1 MKNFDPYK
9 RTILFFAS
17 MINVCMMTAL
27 FSYSWYHFYAD
38 MMYTYRFYRRGNYV
52 VLALYAVLLFFFSN
66 MYGSLKIGR
75 FRRIEVLLSQY
86 LSLFLTNVVMY
97 VVISLL
103 AFRFVTPFYL
113 FVVLLAEMLV
123 STIWNVIV
131 IKLYNRIFQP
141 WKILLVYGERPAADL
156 VYKVEARRDK
166 YAIYDAV
173 NINEGMEQIKSDVMD
188 KVMSQM
194 HSYDYEKY
202 TAKDVKTSLRST
214 AGISPMITAV
224 ERNDVLKYCYAKKVR
239 AYVIPKIS
247 DIILMGADRIH
258 VFDTPFM
265 LSRGYTLSFDQRF
278 GKRTLDIILSVLL
291 LIAASPFML
300 LTALAIKLYDHGPV
314 FYSQVR
320 CTKGGKEFAIYKFRS
335 MIVDAEKKGGVQ
347 LAKEHDER
355 ITPVGRVIRA
365 ARIDELPQL
374 FNILK
379 GDMSFVGPRPE
390 RPELIEE
397 YSQEMPEFV
406 FRMRVKAG
414 LTGYAQVYG
423 KYNTTP
429 YDKLKLDLFYI
440 ENYSFWTDM
449 KLILMTVKTIFKP
462 ASTEGIEQE
471 QTNALKEQVDTTDVE
486 EIVKEINQIAKK
498 EEDK

>member
-173 NINEGMEQIKSDVMD
+173 NINEGMEQIKKRILDFQAVIIGD
-188 KVMSQM
+188 
-194 HSYDYEKY
+194 
-202 TAKDVKTSLRST
+202 
-214 AGISPMITAV
+214 IPAV

-347 LAKEHDER
+347 LAKEHDKR

-390 RPELIEE
+390 RPELIKE

-486 EIVKEINQIAKK
+486 EIVKEINQIAKQ

>member
-173 NINEGMEQIKSDVMD
+173 NINEGMEQIKKRILDFQAVIIGD
-188 KVMSQM
+188 
-194 HSYDYEKY
+194 
-202 TAKDVKTSLRST
+202 
-214 AGISPMITAV
+214 IPAV
-224 ERNDVLKYCYAKKVR
+224 ERNDVLKYCYAQKVR

-300 LTALAIKLYDHGPV
+300 LMALAIKLYDHGPV

-390 RPELIEE
+390 RPELIKE

>member
-1 MKNFDPYK
+1 
-9 RTILFFAS
+9 
-17 MINVCMMTAL
+17 
-27 FSYSWYHFYAD
+27 
-38 MMYTYRFYRRGNYV
+38 
-52 VLALYAVLLFFFSN
+52 

-173 NINEGMEQIKSDVMD
+173 NINEGMEQIKKRILDFQAVIIGD
-188 KVMSQM
+188 
-194 HSYDYEKY
+194 
-202 TAKDVKTSLRST
+202 
-214 AGISPMITAV
+214 IPAV
-224 ERNDVLKYCYAKKVR
+224 ERNDVLKYCYAQKVR

-265 LSRGYTLSFDQRF
+265 LSRGYTLSFDQPF

-300 LTALAIKLYDHGPV
+300 LMALAIKLYDHGPV

-390 RPELIEE
+390 RPELIKE

>member
-17 MINVCMMTAL
+17 MINVCMMTTL

-173 NINEGMEQIKSDVMD
+173 NINEGMEQIKKRILDFQAVIIGD
-188 KVMSQM
+188 
-194 HSYDYEKY
+194 
-202 TAKDVKTSLRST
+202 
-214 AGISPMITAV
+214 IPAV

-390 RPELIEE
+390 RPELIKE

-462 ASTEGIEQE
+462 ASTEGIELE

-486 EIVKEINQIAKK
+486 EIVKEINQLAK
-498 EEDK
+498 EEK

>member
-173 NINEGMEQIKSDVMD
+173 NINEGMEQIKKRILDFQAVIIGD
-188 KVMSQM
+188 
-194 HSYDYEKY
+194 
-202 TAKDVKTSLRST
+202 
-214 AGISPMITAV
+214 IPAV

-300 LTALAIKLYDHGPV
+300 LTALAIKLYDHGSV

>member
-173 NINEGMEQIKSDVMD
+173 NINEGMEQIKKRILDFQAVIIGD
-188 KVMSQM
+188 
-194 HSYDYEKY
+194 
-202 TAKDVKTSLRST
+202 
-214 AGISPMITAV
+214 IPAV

-278 GKRTLDIILSVLL
+278 GKRTLDIILSVSL

-423 KYNTTP
+423 KYNTTQ

>member
-9 RTILFFAS
+9 RTILFFDS

-173 NINEGMEQIKSDVMD
+173 NINEGMEQIKKRILDFQAVIIGD
-188 KVMSQM
+188 
-194 HSYDYEKY
+194 
-202 TAKDVKTSLRST
+202 
-214 AGISPMITAV
+214 IPAV

-390 RPELIEE
+390 RPELIKE

>member
-52 VLALYAVLLFFFSN
+52 VLALYAVLLFFFFN

-173 NINEGMEQIKSDVMD
+173 NINEGMEQIKKRILDFQAVIIGD
-188 KVMSQM
+188 
-194 HSYDYEKY
+194 
-202 TAKDVKTSLRST
+202 
-214 AGISPMITAV
+214 IPAV

>member
-141 WKILLVYGERPAADL
+141 WKILLVYGERPVADL

-173 NINEGMEQIKSDVMD
+173 NINEGMEQIKKRILDFQAVIIGD
-188 KVMSQM
+188 
-194 HSYDYEKY
+194 
-202 TAKDVKTSLRST
+202 
-214 AGISPMITAV
+214 IPAV

-347 LAKEHDER
+347 LAKEHDKR

-390 RPELIEE
+390 RPELIKE

-486 EIVKEINQIAKK
+486 EIVKEINQLAK
-498 EEDK
+498 EEK

>member
-173 NINEGMEQIKSDVMD
+173 NINEGMEQIKKRILDFQAVIIGD
-188 KVMSQM
+188 
-194 HSYDYEKY
+194 
-202 TAKDVKTSLRST
+202 
-214 AGISPMITAV
+214 IPAV

-390 RPELIEE
+390 RPELIKE

-462 ASTEGIEQE
+462 ASTEGIELE

-486 EIVKEINQIAKK
+486 EIVKEINQLAK
-498 EEDK
+498 EEK

>member
-97 VVISLL
+97 VIISLL

-173 NINEGMEQIKSDVMD
+173 NINEGMEQIKKRILDFQAVIIGD
-188 KVMSQM
+188 
-194 HSYDYEKY
+194 
-202 TAKDVKTSLRST
+202 
-214 AGISPMITAV
+214 IPAV

>member
-173 NINEGMEQIKSDVMD
+173 NINEGMEQIKKRILDFQAVIIGD
-188 KVMSQM
+188 
-194 HSYDYEKY
+194 
-202 TAKDVKTSLRST
+202 
-214 AGISPMITAV
+214 IPAV

-335 MIVDAEKKGGVQ
+335 MIVDAEKKSGVQ